1 MNENLNSN
9 IFILGDSTS
18 MTLGC
23 ENHMYPYLLS
33 RMKVWKK
40 NTKIKN
46 FSLAGNTSSDIAS
59 LFFNKLKSKIQKD
72 DIVIIYLG
80 NCDAASSEIIKG
92 KYSFYQHVKNKV
104 RVGLSLQ
111 KRRRIIKNKLRY
123 YSWDNSFDPDIEF
136 SVRPNNFKYNLKK
149 IIKECNKKN
158 CRVLLIKAEANENF
172 PPGVGKGNFI
182 FYKYVGLEDKLSKN
196 LDIEDK
202 RFIKALKHEE
212 NKNYQIAL
220 KLYNKILLENCNHT
234 MSQEYSL
241 MIVNN
246 IAVIKVK
253 QKLFKE
259 AEYIFKLLLK
269 EKYCRKE
276 IIYFNLSQ
284 LYKLKNNEKQ
294 SVKYKVL
301 SYETDA
307 SLYRIRKSY
316 KEKIDEI
323 VSEMS
328 NISLIK
334 MKKIVSPSD
343 YLDHCHLTLNGQEK
357 LAKAIII
364 QLNSMNNKGDKIA
377 KLENTIYNP
386 ETFSGNFETFSDYFR
401 VSSRLKKSE
410 IKDKIFEIINE
421 YNSMDLEK
429 QKIIEITSSDYEI
442 DRALKYYIKHPLFE
456 VLLDLKINYPSEPYD
471 IGRFPEFYLT
481 RLIIPYLKQYEI
493 MKKKNCIFKTDIL
506 RKSGDLEKILFDF
519 KIKEK
524 DSIEKLSNKKEIS
537 KRVNRIIKK
546 SYLILKQHLENGNQV
561 NERKKTTIF
570 WYFRE
575 TLRFGSHSRISML
588 YERVT
593 LEYVAEGLAVAF
605 LLNMKSKLE
614 KTQEISKLI
623 DYLEKIV
630 ITHERFCKAIH
641 KNKDNHSIINNY
653 ETNLKKLREQKVI

>member
-1 MNENLNSN
+1 
-9 IFILGDSTS
+9 
-18 MTLGC
+18 
-23 ENHMYPYLLS
+23 
-33 RMKVWKK
+33 
-40 NTKIKN
+40 
-46 FSLAGNTSSDIAS
+46 
-59 LFFNKLKSKIQKD
+59 
-72 DIVIIYLG
+72 
-80 NCDAASSEIIKG
+80 
-92 KYSFYQHVKNKV
+92 
-104 RVGLSLQ
+104 
-111 KRRRIIKNKLRY
+111 
-123 YSWDNSFDPDIEF
+123 
-136 SVRPNNFKYNLKK
+136 
-149 IIKECNKKN
+149 
-158 CRVLLIKAEANENF
+158 
-172 PPGVGKGNFI
+172 
-182 FYKYVGLEDKLSKN
+182 
-196 LDIEDK
+196 
-202 RFIKALKHEE
+202 
-212 NKNYQIAL
+212 
-220 KLYNKILLENCNHT
+220 
-234 MSQEYSL
+234 
-241 MIVNN
+241 
-246 IAVIKVK
+246 
-253 QKLFKE
+253 E

-493 MKKKNCIFKTDIL
+493 MKKKN
-506 RKSGDLEKILFDF
+506 
-519 KIKEK
+519 
-524 DSIEKLSNKKEIS
+524 
-537 KRVNRIIKK
+537 
-546 SYLILKQHLENGNQV
+546 
-561 NERKKTTIF
+561 
-570 WYFRE
+570 
-575 TLRFGSHSRISML
+575 
-588 YERVT
+588 
-593 LEYVAEGLAVAF
+593 
-605 LLNMKSKLE
+605 
-614 KTQEISKLI
+614 
-623 DYLEKIV
+623 
-630 ITHERFCKAIH
+630 
-641 KNKDNHSIINNY
+641 
-653 ETNLKKLREQKVI
+653 